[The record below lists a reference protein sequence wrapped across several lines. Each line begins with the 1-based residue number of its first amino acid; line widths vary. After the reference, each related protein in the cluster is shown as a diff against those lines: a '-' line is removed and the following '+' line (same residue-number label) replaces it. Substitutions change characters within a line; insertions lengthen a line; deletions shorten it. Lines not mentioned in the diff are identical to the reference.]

1 MLAHDFTKTPC
12 YFPSY
17 TNLKLD
23 GIRCIASNKGLFSR
37 AFKEIVAVPH
47 IAEALAD
54 FCEKF
59 PVLH

>member
-1 MLAHDFTKTPC
+1 MVLDVLLVTKVC
-12 YFPSY
+12 
-17 TNLKLD
+17 L
-23 GIRCIASNKGLFSR
+23 R